1 MAMNDISLTAGMRNN
16 LVSLQNTE
24 RLLNR
29 TQDRL
34 STGKKINS
42 ALDDPSAFFAARGH
56 YNRAADLA
64 ALKDNMGEAVQT
76 LKAADN
82 GIESITAMIESAKA
96 IANDALSAEA
106 NYVTATLSSVAAGN
120 VITIGTTAYT
130 ATAATVT
137 AGAAEFNIGS
147 TDAETAQ
154 NLANLINSG
163 TEGGLDLSATLN
175 GTQIKLKTVSSSTAI
190 TQTTTVS
197 GTSTFGIS
205 TSVTSERADLAVTYN
220 NLMTQIDSLAS
231 DSIYKG
237 KNLLK
242 NDDLTVE
249 FEGGT
254 LTVNGFSATASD
266 LSLSVTAS
274 GGTGVNTWAIASNI
288 TSDQTKL
295 TTGLN
300 TLRSEAAKLATNLS
314 TISIRQEFTTELQNI
329 LQEGGD
335 KLTLADMN
343 EEGANMLALQ
353 TQQALGSTALSLA
366 AQAAQSVLRLF

>member
-1 MAMNDISLTAGMRNN
+1 MAMSDISLTAGMRSN

-24 RLLNR
+24 RLLNQ
-29 TQDRL
+29 TQERL
-34 STGKKINS
+34 STGKKVNS

-76 LKAADN
+76 LKSADN

-96 IANDALSAEA
+96 ISNDALSAEA
-106 NYVTATLSSVAAGN
+106 NYMTATLNTVAAGN
-120 VITIGTTAYT
+120 AISVGGTLYT
-130 ATAATVT
+130 ATGAAVT
-137 AGAAEFNIGS
+137 AGAGEFNIGS

-154 NLANLINSG
+154 NLANLINSSAE
-163 TEGGLDLSATLN
+163 TLDLAATLD
-175 GTQIKLKTVSSSTAI
+175 GTQIKVKTVSASTAI
-190 TQTTTVS
+190 TQTTALT
-197 GTSTFGIS
+197 GGATFGIS
-205 TSVTSERADLAVTYN
+205 TTVTSERSDLAASYN

-242 NDDLTVE
+242 NEDLTVE

-274 GGTGVNTWAIASNI
+274 GGAGVNTWALASNI

-295 TTGLN
+295 DGGLD
-300 TLRSEAAKLATNLS
+300 TLRSEASKLATNLS
-314 TISIRQEFTTELQNI
+314 TITIRQDFTTELQNV

-335 KLTLADMN
+335 KLTLADLN

>member
-64 ALKDNMGEAVQT
+64 ALKDSMGEAVQT
-76 LKAADN
+76 LKSADN

-130 ATAATVT
+130 ATGATVT

-154 NLANLINSG
+154 NLANLINS
-163 TEGGLDLSATLN
+163 TAEGGLDLSATLN
-175 GTQIKLKTVSSSTAI
+175 GTQIKLTTVSSSTAI

-205 TSVTSERADLAVTYN
+205 TSVTSDRSDLAATYN

-266 LSLSVTAS
+266 LTLSVTAS

-288 TSDQTKL
+288 TADQTKL
-295 TTGLN
+295 NTGLS
-300 TLRSEAAKLATNLS
+300 TLRSEASKLATNLS
-314 TISIRQEFTTELQNI
+314 TISIRQDFTSQLQNV